1 MRMHNPTVVCIIIRQ
16 PLKSDIIFSAKF
28 VLKKSDM
35 RICILSYRS
44 YPYSGGQGIYMR
56 YLSNALRD
64 LGHEVDMMSGP
75 PYPIVDDGVGLIRL
89 PSLDLYRFGSWQRL
103 FIDPRK
109 LNTRAN
115 FAEWGGIMTG
125 YFSEPLAF
133 GMRAYQYLCRDDIK
147 KYDVIHDNQ
156 TMSWGIVDIQ
166 KAGYPVVETIHH
178 PVTIDRDLAIQ
189 SAKSLKDKLGYRR
202 WFSFTGMQIKVARQ
216 LPFIITVSEMAKHH
230 IHEIFGIPESRMK
243 VIYNGIDAELF
254 SPSDKVARLDNQ
266 ILMVM
271 SRDTPVKGL
280 RFLLEALAEL
290 RKRWDLK
297 LVVVGRTLGDG
308 QTEKLMDRLGVTDAV
323 IFRNQIETSELIEL
337 YRAST
342 LVAVPSTYEGF
353 GLPAAEAMSCGAPL
367 VSTTAGALPEV
378 VGDAGILIPPADPAA
393 LTAAIVQLMESPARR
408 REYSLLA
415 RKRILE
421 KFNWSDAARLTAE
434 VYAEA
439 IKARKAE

>member
-1 MRMHNPTVVCIIIRQ
+1 
-16 PLKSDIIFSAKF
+16 
-28 VLKKSDM
+28 
-35 RICILSYRS
+35 
-44 YPYSGGQGIYMR
+44 MR

-75 PYPIVDDGVGLIRL
+75 PYPIVDDGVGLIKL

-115 FAEWGGIMTG
+115 FMEWGGIMTG

-133 GMRAYQYLCRDDIK
+133 GMRAYRYLCGAGAK

-156 TMSWGIVDIQ
+156 TLAWGIADIQ

-189 SAKSLKDKLGYRR
+189 SAKSLKDRLGYRR

-216 LPFIITVSEMAKHH
+216 LPFIITVSQMARHH
-230 IHEIFGIPESRMK
+230 IHEIFGIAESRMK
-243 VIYNGIDAELF
+243 VIYNGIDSELF
-254 SPSDKVARLDNQ
+254 SPSDDVARLNNL

-271 SRDTPVKGL
+271 SRDTAVKGL

-290 RKRWDLK
+290 RKKWDLK
-297 LVVVGRTLGDG
+297 LVVVGTTMGDG
-308 QTEKLMDRLGVTDAV
+308 VTEKLMDRLGVTGAV
-323 IFRNQIETSELIEL
+323 TFRNQIETSELIKL
-337 YRAST
+337 YRSAT

-353 GLPAAEAMSCGAPL
+353 GIPAAEAMSCGAPL

-378 VGDAGILIPPADPAA
+378 VGDAGILIPPADSAA
-393 LTAAIVQLMESPARR
+393 LTAAIAQLMESPAKRA
-408 REYSLLA
+408 EYSILG

-421 KFNWSDAARLTAE
+421 KFNWSNAARLTAE
-434 VYAEA
+434 VYSEA
-439 IKARKAE
+439 ISIA

>member
-1 MRMHNPTVVCIIIRQ
+1 
-16 PLKSDIIFSAKF
+16 
-28 VLKKSDM
+28 
-35 RICILSYRS
+35 
-44 YPYSGGQGIYMR
+44 MR

-115 FAEWGGIMTG
+115 FMEWGGIMTG

-133 GMRAYQYLCRDDIK
+133 GIRAYEYLCRNDIK

-156 TMSWGIVDIQ
+156 TMSWGIADIQ

-243 VIYNGIDAELF
+243 VIYNGIDVELF
-254 SPSDKVARLDNQ
+254 SPSDTVTRLDNQ
-266 ILMVM
+266 VLMVM
-271 SRDTPVKGL
+271 SRDTAVKGL
-280 RFLLEALAEL
+280 RFLLEALADL
-290 RKRWDLK
+290 RKKWDLK

-308 QTEKLMDRLGVTDAV
+308 MTEKLMDRLGVTEAV
-323 IFRNQIETSELIEL
+323 TFRNQIETSELIEL
-337 YRAST
+337 YRSST

-378 VGDAGILIPPADPAA
+378 VGDAGILIPPADSAA
-393 LTAAIVQLMESPARR
+393 LTAAIAQLMESPARR

-421 KFNWSDAARLTAE
+421 KFNWSNAARLTAE
-434 VYAEA
+434 VYEEA
-439 IKARKAE
+439 IKAGRPA

>member
-1 MRMHNPTVVCIIIRQ
+1 
-16 PLKSDIIFSAKF
+16 
-28 VLKKSDM
+28 
-35 RICILSYRS
+35 LSYRS

-109 LNTRAN
+109 LNTYAN
-115 FAEWGGIMTG
+115 FTEWGGIMTG

-133 GMRAYQYLCRDDIK
+133 GMRAYRYLCKNGLK

-156 TMSWGIVDIQ
+156 TMAWGIADIQ

-216 LPFIITVSEMAKHH
+216 LPFIITVSEMARRH
-230 IHEIFGIPESRMK
+230 IHDIFGIPESRMK

-254 SPSDKVARLDNQ
+254 SPSDDVPRLNNM

-271 SRDTPVKGL
+271 SRDTAVKGL
-280 RFLLEALAEL
+280 RFLLEALADL

-297 LVVVGRTLGDG
+297 LVVVGQTLGDG
-308 QTEKLMDRLGVTDAV
+308 VTEKLMGKLGVTEAV
-323 IFRNQIETSELIEL
+323 TFRNQIETSELIQL
-337 YRAST
+337 YRSAT

-353 GLPAAEAMSCGAPL
+353 GIPAAEAMACGAPL

-378 VGDAGILIPPADPAA
+378 VGDAGILIPPADSAA
-393 LTAAIVQLMESPARR
+393 LTAAIAQLMESSARR
-408 REYSLLA
+408 SEYSILG

-421 KFNWSDAARLTAE
+421 KFNWSNAARLTVE
-434 VYAEA
+434 VYAQAIEA
-439 IKARKAE
+439 KRAGITPPGR

>member
-1 MRMHNPTVVCIIIRQ
+1 
-16 PLKSDIIFSAKF
+16 
-28 VLKKSDM
+28 M

-75 PYPIVDDGVGLIRL
+75 PYPIVDDGVGLIKL

-109 LNTRAN
+109 LNTMAN
-115 FAEWGGIMTG
+115 FAEWGGITTG

-133 GMRAYQYLCRDDIK
+133 GMRAYRYLCSDGAK

-156 TMSWGIVDIQ
+156 TMAWGIADIQ

-178 PVTIDRDLAIQ
+178 PVTIDRDLAIK
-189 SAKSLKDKLGYRR
+189 SAKSIKDRLGYWR

-216 LPFIITVSEMAKHH
+216 LPHIITVSQMARHH

-243 VIYNGIDAELF
+243 VIYNGIDSELF
-254 SPSDKVARLDNQ
+254 SPSEDVARLDNMV
-266 ILMVM
+266 LMVM
-271 SRDTPVKGL
+271 SRDTAVKGL

-297 LVVVGRTLGDG
+297 LVVVGTTLGDG
-308 QTEKLMDRLGVTDAV
+308 VTEKLMDKLGVTDAV
-323 IFRNQIETSELIEL
+323 TFRNQIETSELIKL
-337 YRAST
+337 YRSAT

-353 GLPAAEAMSCGAPL
+353 GIPAAEAMACGAPL

-378 VGDAGILIPPADPAA
+378 VGDAGILIPPADSVA
-393 LTAAIVQLMESPARR
+393 LTAAIAGLLEDPAKRA
-408 REYSLLA
+408 EYSVLG
-415 RKRILE
+415 RKRIAE
-421 KFNWSDAARLTAE
+421 NFNWSNAARLTAE
-434 VYAEA
+434 VYSEA
-439 IKARKAE
+439 ISQRHAAAEL

>member
-1 MRMHNPTVVCIIIRQ
+1 
-16 PLKSDIIFSAKF
+16 
-28 VLKKSDM
+28 
-35 RICILSYRS
+35 
-44 YPYSGGQGIYMR
+44 MR

-75 PYPIVDDGVGLIRL
+75 PYPIVDDGVGLIKL

-109 LNTRAN
+109 LNTYAN
-115 FAEWGGIMTG
+115 FMEWGGIMTG

-133 GMRAYQYLCRDDIK
+133 GMRAYQYLCSDKSK

-156 TMSWGIVDIQ
+156 TMAYGIADIQ

-216 LPFIITVSEMAKHH
+216 LPFIITVSEMARHH
-230 IHEIFGIPESRMK
+230 IHEIFGIPESRMR
-243 VIYNGIDAELF
+243 VIYNGIDSELF
-254 SPSDKVARLDNQ
+254 SPSKNVSRLDDM

-271 SRDTPVKGL
+271 SRDTAVKGL
-280 RFLLEALAEL
+280 RFLLQSLAEL
-290 RKRWDLK
+290 RKRWDIK
-297 LVVVGRTLGDG
+297 LVVVGTTLGDG
-308 QTEKLMDRLGVTDAV
+308 VTEKLMDKLGVTQAV
-323 IFRNQIETSELIEL
+323 TFRNQIETSELIHL
-337 YRAST
+337 YRSAT

-378 VGDAGILIPPADPAA
+378 VGNAGILIPPADPAA
-393 LTAAIVQLMESPARR
+393 LTDAITQLMESPAKRN
-408 REYSLLA
+408 ECSVLG

-421 KFNWSDAARLTAE
+421 IFNWKNAAASTAE

-439 IKARKAE
+439 VKAKRSGKMAAGG

>member
-1 MRMHNPTVVCIIIRQ
+1 
-16 PLKSDIIFSAKF
+16 
-28 VLKKSDM
+28 M

-56 YLSNALRD
+56 YLSKALRD

-75 PYPIVDDGVGLIRL
+75 PYPIVDEGVGLIKL

-109 LNTRAN
+109 LDTRAN
-115 FAEWGGIMTG
+115 FTEWGGIMTG

-133 GMRAYQYLCRDDIK
+133 GMRAYEYLCKESHK
-147 KYDVIHDNQ
+147 KYDIIHDNQ
-156 TMSWGIVDIQ
+156 TLAWGIADIQ

-178 PVTIDRDLAIQ
+178 PVTIDRDLAIK

-216 LPFIITVSEMAKHH
+216 LPYIITVSEMAKHH
-230 IHEIFGIPESRMK
+230 IHEIFGIEESRMK

-254 SPSDKVARLDNQ
+254 SPSDDVARLDNM

-271 SRDTPVKGL
+271 SRDTAVKGL

-297 LVVVGRTLGDG
+297 LVVVGQTLGDG
-308 QTEKLMDRLGVTDAV
+308 VTEKLMDKLGVTGAV
-323 IFRNQIETSELIEL
+323 TFRNQIETSELIQL
-337 YRAST
+337 YRSAT

-353 GLPAAEAMSCGAPL
+353 GIPAAEAMSCGAPL

-378 VGDAGILIPPADPAA
+378 VGDAGILIPPADSAA
-393 LTAAIVQLMESPARR
+393 LTAAIAQLMESPAKRS
-408 REYSLLA
+408 EYSVLG
-415 RKRILE
+415 RKRIIE
-421 KFNWSDAARLTAE
+421 KFNWSNAARLTAE
-434 VYAEA
+434 VYSEA
-439 IKARKAE
+439 ISRA

>member
-1 MRMHNPTVVCIIIRQ
+1 
-16 PLKSDIIFSAKF
+16 
-28 VLKKSDM
+28 
-35 RICILSYRS
+35 
-44 YPYSGGQGIYMR
+44 MR

-115 FAEWGGIMTG
+115 FMEWGGIMTG

-133 GMRAYQYLCRDDIK
+133 GMRAYRYLCGDGAK

-156 TMSWGIVDIQ
+156 TLAWGIADIR

-189 SAKSLKDKLGYRR
+189 SARSLKDRLGYRR

-216 LPFIITVSEMAKHH
+216 LPFIITVSEMARHH

-243 VIYNGIDAELF
+243 VIYNGIDSELF
-254 SPSDKVARLDNQ
+254 SPSDDVARLNNL

-271 SRDTPVKGL
+271 SRDTAVKGL

-290 RKRWDLK
+290 RKKWDLK
-297 LVVVGRTLGDG
+297 LVVVGTTLGDG
-308 QTEKLMDRLGVTDAV
+308 VTEKLMDRLGVTGAV
-323 IFRNQIETSELIEL
+323 TFRNQIETSELIKL
-337 YRAST
+337 YRSAT

-353 GLPAAEAMSCGAPL
+353 GIPAAEAMSCGAPL

-378 VGDAGILIPPADPAA
+378 IGDAGILIPPADSAA
-393 LTAAIVQLMESPARR
+393 LSAAIAQLMESPAKRA
-408 REYSLLA
+408 EYSILG

-421 KFNWSDAARLTAE
+421 KFNWSNAARLTAE
-434 VYAEA
+434 VYSEA
-439 IKARKAE
+439 ISQRQRRNLSLRA

>member
-1 MRMHNPTVVCIIIRQ
+1 MRV
-16 PLKSDIIFSAKF
+16 
-28 VLKKSDM
+28 
-35 RICILSYRS
+35 CILSYRS

-109 LNTRAN
+109 LNTYAN
-115 FAEWGGIMTG
+115 FMEWGGIMTG

-133 GMRAYQYLCRDDIK
+133 GIRARQYLCDGGAK

-156 TMSWGIVDIQ
+156 TMSWGIADIQ

-178 PVTIDRDLAIQ
+178 PVTIDRDLAIK
-189 SAKSLKDKLGYRR
+189 SAKSIKDKLGYRR

-216 LPFIITVSEMAKHH
+216 LPFIITVSEMARHH
-230 IHEIFGIPESRMK
+230 IHEIFSIPESRMK

-254 SPSDKVARLDNQ
+254 GPSDDVPRLNNM

-271 SRDTPVKGL
+271 SRDTAVKGL
-280 RFLLEALAEL
+280 RFLLEALSEL
-290 RKRWDLK
+290 RKKWDLK
-297 LVVVGRTLGDG
+297 LVVVGSTMGDG
-308 QTEKLMDRLGVTDAV
+308 VTEKLMDKLGVTEAV
-323 IFRNQIETSELIEL
+323 SFRNQIETSELIRL
-337 YRAST
+337 YRSAT

-353 GLPAAEAMSCGAPL
+353 GIPAAEAMACGAPL

-378 VGDAGILIPPADPAA
+378 VGDAGILIPPADSSA
-393 LTAAIVQLMESPARR
+393 LTAAIAQLMESPAKRS
-408 REYSLLA
+408 EYSILG

-421 KFNWSDAARLTAE
+421 KFNWRNAARLTAD
-434 VYAEA
+434 VYAQAIEA
-439 IKARKAE
+439 KKAGVAAEGG

>member
-1 MRMHNPTVVCIIIRQ
+1 
-16 PLKSDIIFSAKF
+16 
-28 VLKKSDM
+28 
-35 RICILSYRS
+35 
-44 YPYSGGQGIYMR
+44 MR

-109 LNTRAN
+109 LNTHAN
-115 FAEWGGIMTG
+115 FMEWGGIMTG

-133 GMRAYQYLCRDDIK
+133 GMRAYRYLCKKGLK

-156 TMSWGIVDIQ
+156 TMSYGIADIQ
-166 KAGYPVVETIHH
+166 RAGYPVVETIHH

-216 LPFIITVSEMAKHH
+216 LPFIITVSEMARRH
-230 IHEIFGIPESRMK
+230 IHDIFGIPESRMK

-254 SPSDKVARLDNQ
+254 SPSDDVPRLNNM

-271 SRDTPVKGL
+271 SRDTAVKGL

-290 RKRWDLK
+290 RNRWDLK
-297 LVVVGRTLGDG
+297 LVVVGSTLGDG
-308 QTEKLMDRLGVTDAV
+308 VTEKLMGRLGVTEAV
-323 IFRNQIETSELIEL
+323 TFCNQIETSELIRL
-337 YRAST
+337 YRSAT

-353 GLPAAEAMSCGAPL
+353 GIPAAEAMACGAPL

-378 VGDAGILIPPADPAA
+378 VGDAGILIPPADSAA
-393 LTAAIVQLMESPARR
+393 LTAAIAQLVESPARR
-408 REYSLLA
+408 SEYSILG

-421 KFNWSDAARLTAE
+421 KFNWSNAARLTVE
-434 VYAEA
+434 VYAQAIEA
-439 IKARKAE
+439 KRAGITPSGR

>member
-1 MRMHNPTVVCIIIRQ
+1 
-16 PLKSDIIFSAKF
+16 
-28 VLKKSDM
+28 M

-64 LGHEVDMMSGP
+64 LDHEVDMMSGP

-109 LNTRAN
+109 LNTSAN
-115 FAEWGGIMTG
+115 FMEWGGIMTG

-133 GMRAYQYLCRDDIK
+133 GMRAYRYLCRDSIK

-156 TMSWGIVDIQ
+156 TMSWGIADIQ

-189 SAKSLKDKLGYRR
+189 SAKSLKDKLGFRR

-216 LPFIITVSEMAKHH
+216 LPFIITVSEMAKQH
-230 IHEIFGIPESRMK
+230 INEIFGIPESRMK
-243 VIYNGIDAELF
+243 VIYNGIDVELF
-254 SPSDKVARLDNQ
+254 SPSGEVPRLDNQ

-271 SRDTPVKGL
+271 SRDTAVKGL

-290 RKRWDLK
+290 RKKWDLK

-308 QTEKLMDRLGVTDAV
+308 VTEKLMDRLGVTDAV
-323 IFRNQIETSELIEL
+323 TFRNQIETSELIQL
-337 YRAST
+337 YRSST

-353 GLPAAEAMSCGAPL
+353 GLPAAEAMACGAPL

-378 VGDAGILIPPADPAA
+378 VGDAGILIPPADSEA
-393 LTAAIVQLMESPARR
+393 LTAAIAQLMESPAKRG
-408 REYSLLA
+408 EYSVLA

-421 KFNWSDAARLTAE
+421 KFNWSNAARLTAE
-434 VYAEA
+434 VYLEA
-439 IKARKAE
+439 IEAKRAK

>member
-1 MRMHNPTVVCIIIRQ
+1 
-16 PLKSDIIFSAKF
+16 
-28 VLKKSDM
+28 M

-115 FAEWGGIMTG
+115 FMEWGGIMTG

-133 GMRAYQYLCRDDIK
+133 GMRAYQYLCSDNAK

-156 TMSWGIVDIQ
+156 TMSWGIADIQ

-243 VIYNGIDAELF
+243 VIYNGIDVELF
-254 SPSDKVARLDNQ
+254 SPSDAVPRLDNQ

-271 SRDTPVKGL
+271 SRDTAVKGL

-290 RKRWDLK
+290 RKKWDLK

-308 QTEKLMDRLGVTDAV
+308 MTEKQMDRLGVTDAV
-323 IFRNQIETSELIEL
+323 TFRNQIETSELIEL
-337 YRAST
+337 YRSST

-353 GLPAAEAMSCGAPL
+353 GLPAAEAMSCGASL

-378 VGDAGILIPPADPAA
+378 VGDAGILIPPADSAA
-393 LTAAIVQLMESPARR
+393 LASAIARLMESPAKR
-408 REYSLLA
+408 REYSVLA

-421 KFNWSDAARLTAE
+421 KFNWSNAARLTAE
-434 VYAEA
+434 VYLEA
-439 IKARKAE
+439 IDAKRAK

>member
-1 MRMHNPTVVCIIIRQ
+1 VRV
-16 PLKSDIIFSAKF
+16 
-28 VLKKSDM
+28 
-35 RICILSYRS
+35 CILSYRS

-75 PYPIVDDGVGLIRL
+75 PYPIVDDGVGLIKL

-115 FAEWGGIMTG
+115 LVEWSGIMTG

-133 GMRAYQYLCRDDIK
+133 GIRAYQYLRRDDIK

-156 TMSWGIVDIQ
+156 TMSWGILDIL

-243 VIYNGIDAELF
+243 VIYNGIDIDLF
-254 SPSDKVARLDNQ
+254 SPSDEAKRSENQ

-280 RFLLEALAEL
+280 RYLLEALAEL

-308 QTEKLMDRLGVTDAV
+308 MTEKLMDRLGVTAAV
-323 IFRNQIETSELIEL
+323 TFRNQIETSELIEL
-337 YRAST
+337 YRTST
-342 LVAVPSTYEGF
+342 VVAVPSTYEGF
-353 GLPAAEAMSCGAPL
+353 GLPAAEAMSCGAPI

-378 VGDAGILIPPADPAA
+378 VGDAGILVPPADSAA
-393 LTAAIVQLMESPARR
+393 LTGAIAQLMESPAKRS
-408 REYSLLA
+408 EYSLRA

-421 KFNWSDAARLTAE
+421 KFNWSNAARLTAE

-439 IKARKAE
+439 VKAGSAAE

>member
-1 MRMHNPTVVCIIIRQ
+1 
-16 PLKSDIIFSAKF
+16 
-28 VLKKSDM
+28 M

-56 YLSNALRD
+56 YLSNALRG

-75 PYPIVDDGVGLIRL
+75 PYPIVDDGVGLIKL

-109 LNTRAN
+109 LNTAAN
-115 FAEWGGIMTG
+115 FTEWGGITTG

-133 GMRAYQYLCRDDIK
+133 GMRAYRYLCSDGVK

-156 TMSWGIVDIQ
+156 TMAWGIADIQ

-178 PVTIDRDLAIQ
+178 PVTIDRDLAIK
-189 SAKSLKDKLGYRR
+189 SAKSIKDRLGYWR

-216 LPFIITVSEMAKHH
+216 LPHIITVSQMARHH

-243 VIYNGIDAELF
+243 VIYNGIDSDLF
-254 SPSDKVARLDNQ
+254 SPSDNVARLDNMV
-266 ILMVM
+266 LMVM
-271 SRDTPVKGL
+271 SRDTAVKGL

-297 LVVVGRTLGDG
+297 LVVVGTTLGDG
-308 QTEKLMDRLGVTDAV
+308 VTEKLMDRLGVTEAV
-323 IFRNQIETSELIEL
+323 TFRNQIETSELIKL
-337 YRAST
+337 YRSAT

-353 GLPAAEAMSCGAPL
+353 GIPAAEAMACGAPL

-378 VGDAGILIPPADPAA
+378 VGDAGILIPPADSAA
-393 LTAAIVQLMESPARR
+393 LTAAIAGLMEDPAKRA
-408 REYSLLA
+408 EYSVLG
-415 RKRILE
+415 RKRIVE
-421 KFNWSDAARLTAE
+421 KFNWSNAARLTAE
-434 VYAEA
+434 VYSQAIEA
-439 IKARKAE
+439 TRAKTAAAGG

>member
-1 MRMHNPTVVCIIIRQ
+1 MRV
-16 PLKSDIIFSAKF
+16 
-28 VLKKSDM
+28 
-35 RICILSYRS
+35 CILSYRS

-56 YLSNALRD
+56 YLSKALRD

-75 PYPIVDDGVGLIRL
+75 PYPIVDDGVGLIKL

-109 LNTRAN
+109 LNTHAN
-115 FAEWGGIMTG
+115 FMEWGGIMTG

-133 GMRAYQYLCRDDIK
+133 GIRAHQYLCDGGAK

-156 TMSWGIVDIQ
+156 TMSWGIADIQ

-178 PVTIDRDLAIQ
+178 PVTIDRDLAIK
-189 SAKSLKDKLGYRR
+189 SAKSIKDKLGYRR

-216 LPFIITVSEMAKHH
+216 LPFIITVSEMARHH
-230 IHEIFGIPESRMK
+230 IHEIFSIPESRMK

-254 SPSDKVARLDNQ
+254 SPSDDVPRLNNM

-271 SRDTPVKGL
+271 SRDTAVKGL
-280 RFLLEALAEL
+280 RFLLEALSEL
-290 RKRWDLK
+290 RKKWDLK
-297 LVVVGRTLGDG
+297 LVVVGSTMGDG
-308 QTEKLMDRLGVTDAV
+308 VTEKLMDKLGVTEAV
-323 IFRNQIETSELIEL
+323 SFRNQIETSELIRL
-337 YRAST
+337 YRSAT

-353 GLPAAEAMSCGAPL
+353 GIPAAEAMACGAPL

-378 VGDAGILIPPADPAA
+378 VGDAGILIPPADSSA
-393 LTAAIVQLMESPARR
+393 LTAAIAQLMESPAKRS
-408 REYSLLA
+408 EYSILG

-421 KFNWSDAARLTAE
+421 KFNWRNAARLTAD
-434 VYAEA
+434 VYAQAIATKPFDPVIASEA
-439 IKARKAE
+439 KQSHR

>member
-1 MRMHNPTVVCIIIRQ
+1 
-16 PLKSDIIFSAKF
+16 
-28 VLKKSDM
+28 M

-75 PYPIVDDGVGLIRL
+75 PYPIVDDGVGLIKL

-115 FAEWGGIMTG
+115 FMEWGGIMTG

-133 GMRAYQYLCRDDIK
+133 GMRAYEYLCGDGAK

-156 TMSWGIVDIQ
+156 TLAWGIADIQ

-189 SAKSLKDKLGYRR
+189 SARSLKDRLGYRR

-216 LPFIITVSEMAKHH
+216 LPFIITVSQMARHH
-230 IHEIFGIPESRMK
+230 IHEIFGIAESRMK
-243 VIYNGIDAELF
+243 VIYNGIDSELF
-254 SPSDKVARLDNQ
+254 SPSDDVARLNNL

-271 SRDTPVKGL
+271 SRDTAVKGL

-290 RKRWDLK
+290 RKKWDLK
-297 LVVVGRTLGDG
+297 LVVVGTTLGDG
-308 QTEKLMDRLGVTDAV
+308 VTEKLMDRLGVTGAV
-323 IFRNQIETSELIEL
+323 TFRNQIETSELIKL
-337 YRAST
+337 YRTAT

-353 GLPAAEAMSCGAPL
+353 GIPAAEAMSCGAPL

-378 VGDAGILIPPADPAA
+378 VGDAGILIPPADSAA
-393 LTAAIVQLMESPARR
+393 LTAAIAQLMESPAKRA
-408 REYSLLA
+408 EYSILG

-421 KFNWSDAARLTAE
+421 KFNWSNAARLTAE
-434 VYAEA
+434 VYSEA
-439 IKARKAE
+439 ISKA

>member
-1 MRMHNPTVVCIIIRQ
+1 
-16 PLKSDIIFSAKF
+16 
-28 VLKKSDM
+28 M

-115 FAEWGGIMTG
+115 FMEWGGIMTG

-133 GMRAYQYLCRDDIK
+133 GMRACQYLCRDDIE

-156 TMSWGIVDIQ
+156 TMSWGIADIQ

-243 VIYNGIDAELF
+243 VIYNGIDVELF
-254 SPSDKVARLDNQ
+254 SPSDAVPRLDNQ

-271 SRDTPVKGL
+271 SRDTAVKGL

-308 QTEKLMDRLGVTDAV
+308 MTEKLMDRLGVTESV
-323 IFRNQIETSELIEL
+323 TFRNQIETSELIEL
-337 YRAST
+337 YRSST

-378 VGDAGILIPPADPAA
+378 VGDAGILIPPADSEA
-393 LTAAIVQLMESPARR
+393 LTDAIAQLMESPAKRH
-408 REYSLLA
+408 EYSVLA

-421 KFNWSDAARLTAE
+421 KFNWSNAARLTAE
-434 VYAEA
+434 VYSEA
-439 IKARKAE
+439 IKAKRAG

>member
-1 MRMHNPTVVCIIIRQ
+1 
-16 PLKSDIIFSAKF
+16 
-28 VLKKSDM
+28 
-35 RICILSYRS
+35 
-44 YPYSGGQGIYMR
+44 MR

-75 PYPIVDDGVGLIRL
+75 PYPIVDDGVGLIKL

-109 LNTRAN
+109 LNTYAN
-115 FAEWGGIMTG
+115 FMEWGGIMTG

-133 GMRAYQYLCRDDIK
+133 GIRAYQYLCKDNVK

-156 TMSWGIVDIQ
+156 TMSWGIADIQ

-178 PVTIDRDLAIQ
+178 PVTIDRDMAIK
-189 SAKSLKDKLGYRR
+189 SARSIKDKLGYYR

-216 LPFIITVSEMAKHH
+216 LPFIITVSEMARHH
-230 IHEIFGIPESRMK
+230 IHEIFGIPQSRMK
-243 VIYNGIDAELF
+243 VIYNGIDSELF
-254 SPSDKVARLDNQ
+254 SPKEDVPRLDNM

-271 SRDTPVKGL
+271 SRDTAVKGL

-297 LVVVGRTLGDG
+297 LVVVGQTMGDG
-308 QTEKLMDRLGVTDAV
+308 VTEKLMDRLGVTEAV
-323 IFRNQIETSELIEL
+323 TFRNQIETSELIRL
-337 YRAST
+337 YRSAT

-353 GLPAAEAMSCGAPL
+353 GIPAAEAMSCGAPL

-378 VGDAGILIPPADPAA
+378 VGDAGILIPPADAPA
-393 LTAAIVQLMESPARR
+393 LTAAIAQLMESPAKRS
-408 REYSLLA
+408 EYSMLG

-421 KFNWSDAARLTAE
+421 KFNWKNAAALTAD

-439 IKARKAE
+439 IEAKSFDPVIASEAKQSHR